1 MATYYPPLIDRDYS
15 RHPDDATFHDSGWVY
30 RRPQASDDI
39 PYQDPDKWTGLRPT
53 LSSAMPEP
61 FDMPEQP
68 PRPMDFSE
76 ALDRLKAGETVA
88 RSGWNGEGM
97 YLFLVRV
104 PEAHRLDYIAVQTA
118 DGSLV
123 PWVASHSDLLGTDWT
138 SKVPQTIPILH

>member
-1 MATYYPPLIDRDYS
+1 MAKHRIPMYPDLVGDFP
-15 RHPDDATFHDSGWVY
+15 F
-30 RRPQASDDI
+30 
-39 PYQDPDKWTGLRPT
+39 QDPDAWLRR
-53 LSSAMPEP
+53 EV
-61 FDMPEQP
+61 QP
-68 PRPMDFSE
+68 NAAPSFSQPSPRPMDFSE

-88 RSGWNGEGM
+88 RSGWNGKGM

-104 PEAHRLDYIAVQTA
+104 PEAHRLDYIAMQTA